1 MLDLV
6 DKIKIF
12 VIVIFIGYVM
22 YFFVLLNIDFYIN
35 DLYVFYFYVN
45 FLIEMI
51 VG

>member
-1 MLDLV
+1 M
-6 DKIKIF
+6 KINVWENKEVYGIF
-12 VIVIFIGYVM
+12 NEGYS
-22 YFFVLLNIDFYIN
+22 YISFDFYIN